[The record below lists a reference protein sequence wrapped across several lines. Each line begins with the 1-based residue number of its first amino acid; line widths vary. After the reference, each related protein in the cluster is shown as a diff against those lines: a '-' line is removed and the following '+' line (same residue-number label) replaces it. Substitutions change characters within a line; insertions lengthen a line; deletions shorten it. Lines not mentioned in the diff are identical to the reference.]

1 MKKVFIGLSGGV
13 DSAVSAA
20 LLKQQGYEVV
30 GVFIKA
36 WEPARTNNDSGGPD
50 DIKCTWRDDRREAMR
65 VAAHLDISLVTWDLA
80 KQYKEKVIDYV
91 LREYQAGRTP
101 NPDVMCNKEIKFGLF
116 YNQARQLGADFVAT
130 GHYAQVKNGQLFA
143 GQDKTKDQSYFLWT
157 LTPEILQHT
166 LFPVGRLE
174 KSEVR
179 KLAKKFKLPNA
190 TRPDSQGVCF
200 IGQIDFK
207 QFLKKYLKSETGK
220 VVNEKGDII
229 GTHEGAIF
237 HTLGERHGLTIT
249 VKTPTDKPYYVIAKE
264 IKKNILVVSQNPAK
278 TEATTNELKLE
289 QLNILDQEKLGDK
302 QKIFARI
309 RHLGELLPAQ
319 FVSPNT
325 IKLAK
330 PRTDLAPG
338 QSVVIY
344 SGDNQVLAGGII
356 LS

>member
-1 MKKVFIGLSGGV
+1 MKKKVYPEHSRRIFIGLSGGV

-20 LLKQQGYEVV
+20 LLKQQGYQVV

-36 WEPARTNNDSGGPD
+36 WEPE

-65 VAAHLDISLVTWDLA
+65 VAAHLDIPLVTWDLA
-80 KQYKEKVIDYV
+80 KQYKEKVIDYC
-91 LREYQAGRTP
+91 LAEYQAGRTP

-116 YNQARQLGADFVAT
+116 YNQARQLGANFVAT
-130 GHYAQVKNGQLFA
+130 GHYAQVKDERLFA
-143 GQDKTKDQSYFLWT
+143 GKDKTKDQSYFLWT
-157 LTPEILQHT
+157 LTSEILQHT
-166 LFPVGRLE
+166 LFPVGELE

-179 KLAKKFKLPNA
+179 KLARKFKLPNA
-190 TRPDSQGVCF
+190 GRPDSQGVCF

-207 QFLKKYLKSETGK
+207 QFLKKYLKSRLGK
-220 VVNEKGDII
+220 VLNEKGDII

-264 IKKNILVVSQNPAK
+264 IKKNVLVASQNPAESKIVK
-278 TEATTNELKLE
+278 TEIKLE
-289 QLNILDQEKLGDK
+289 SLNILAQAKLGDK
-302 QKIFARI
+302 RKIFARI

-319 FVSPNT
+319 FILPNT

>member
-20 LLKQQGYEVV
+20 LLKQQGYQVV

-36 WEPARTNNDSGGPD
+36 WTPD

-65 VAAHLDISLVTWDLA
+65 VAAHLDIPLVTWDLA

-101 NPDVMCNKEIKFGLF
+101 NPDVMCNKEIKFGLM
-116 YNQARQLGADFVAT
+116 YQKARGLGADFVAT

-143 GQDKTKDQSYFLWT
+143 GKDTTKDQSYFLWT

-166 LFPVGRLE
+166 LFPVGGLK

-190 TRPDSQGVCF
+190 ARPDSQGVCF

-207 QFLKKYLKSETGK
+207 QFLKKYLKSRPGK

-249 VKTPTDKPYYVIAKE
+249 AKTPADKPYYVIAKE
-264 IKKNILVVSQNPAK
+264 IKKNVLVASQSPAK
-278 TEATTNELKLE
+278 SKVVKTEIKLE
-289 QLNILDQEKLGDK
+289 QLNILAQARLEDNR
-302 QKIFARI
+302 KIFARI

-319 FVSPNT
+319 FILPNT
-325 IKLAK
+325 IKLAT

-344 SGDNQVLAGGII
+344 SRDNQVLAGSVI
-356 LS
+356 SA